1 MTQISKTSPTESR
14 RLLEGQRLQPERY
27 SVIPRTLT
35 FLTREGQVLL
45 LRVAA
50 EKGAWSGR
58 YNGLGGHV
66 EQGEDVHS
74 AARREVAEESGLD
87 VDALE
92 LAGIVLVDT
101 ATRPGIA
108 LFVFSAE
115 VTGETARRTPEG
127 EIAWLDLERLGDIPL
142 VDDLPVLLPRVL
154 RARQTGRPFFGC
166 YRFDEE
172 GRVQMQFPD

>member
-1 MTQISKTSPTESR
+1 MSETSPTESR

-45 LRVAA
+45 LRVA
-50 EKGAWSGR
+50 EGRGAWSGR
-58 YNGLGGHV
+58 FNGLGGHI
-66 EQGEDVHS
+66 EQGEDAQS
-74 AARREVAEESGLD
+74 AARREVAEESGLH
-87 VDALE
+87 VDSLD

-115 VTGETARRTPEG
+115 VTGKTGQRTREG
-127 EIAWLDLERLGDIPL
+127 ELAWLDLEHLGDVPL
-142 VDDLPVLLPRVL
+142 VDDLPILLPRVL
-154 RARQTGRPFFGC
+154 RARQSGRPFFGC
-166 YRFDEE
+166 YRFDQE

>member
-1 MTQISKTSPTESR
+1 MSETSPTEGR

-45 LRVAA
+45 LRVAQGR
-50 EKGAWSGR
+50 GAWAGR
-58 YNGLGGHV
+58 FNGLGGHI
-66 EQGEDVHS
+66 EQGEDART
-74 AARREVAEESGLD
+74 AARREVAEESGLE
-87 VDALE
+87 VDSLE
-92 LAGIVLVDT
+92 LAGVVLVDT

-115 VTGETARRTPEG
+115 VAGEIRQPTPEG
-127 EIAWLDLERLGDIPL
+127 ELAWLQLDRLGDVPL
-142 VDDLPVLLPRVL
+142 VDDLPILLPRVL
-154 RARQTGRPFFGC
+154 LARETGRPFFGC

-172 GRVQMQFPD
+172 GRVKMQFAD